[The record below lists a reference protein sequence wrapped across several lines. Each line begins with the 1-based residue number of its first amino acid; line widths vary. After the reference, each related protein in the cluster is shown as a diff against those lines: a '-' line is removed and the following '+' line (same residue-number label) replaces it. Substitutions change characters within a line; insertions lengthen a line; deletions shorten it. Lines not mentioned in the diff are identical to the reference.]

1 MTARVRNILTYAQFG
16 GEVCEG
22 EAAEMNVCNDQD
34 CPSKL
39 VKFSNKNIFTS
50 LINTNFDEKLSIL
63 ILFSCRRL

>member
-39 VKFSNKNIFTS
+39 LKFSN
-50 LINTNFDEKLSIL
+50 IL
-63 ILFSCRRL
+63 NS